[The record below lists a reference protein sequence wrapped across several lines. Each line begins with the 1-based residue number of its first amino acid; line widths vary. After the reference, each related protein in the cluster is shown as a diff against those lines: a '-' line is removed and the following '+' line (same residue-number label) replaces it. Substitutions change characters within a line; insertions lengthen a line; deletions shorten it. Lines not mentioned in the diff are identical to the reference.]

1 MSDIFT
7 TLQDVISERLQVST
21 TELHPDTT
29 LESLGIDSLAQ
40 IELMF
45 DLEDHFQV
53 RFESDQ
59 APLTTLGEVAKL
71 IESARA
77 AGG

>member
-1 MSDIFT
+1 MSELFT
-7 TLQDVISERLQVST
+7 ALQDVISERLQVPTSGLT
-21 TELHPDTT
+21 PDTT

-45 DLEDHFQV
+45 DLEDHFEV
-53 RFESDQ
+53 RFDSDQ
-59 APLTTLGEVAKL
+59 APLTTLGEVAQL
-71 IESARA
+71 IEKAKA